1 MTGEGATRSDRR
13 TVLLAAAALGPVAC
27 AGPAPAPPPGAGGFA
42 PGAPMAPPEATS
54 GRVLG
59 PAEAVPAGGGI
70 VRRDLAV
77 VVTRS
82 AAGEFRAVSAVCPH
96 DGCLV
101 GEVVDG
107 AIVCACHGSRF
118 ALDGAVTRGPATS
131 PLTARPIRI
140 ENGQIVLE

>member
-1 MTGEGATRSDRR
+1 MTGEGTDRR
-13 TVLLAAAALGPVAC
+13 TLLAAAAVLTPVAAC
-27 AGPAPAPPPGAGGFA
+27 SGPAPPPPAGFA
-42 PGAPMAPPEATS
+42 PGRPMADPAATS
-54 GRVLG
+54 GTVLG
-59 PAEAVPAGGGI
+59 PAAAVPAGGGI

-82 AAGEFRAVSAVCPH
+82 ADGELRALSAICPH

-118 ALDGAVTRGPATS
+118 ALDGSVARGPATTS
-131 PLTARPIRI
+131 LAVRPVRV
-140 ENGQIVLE
+140 EQGRIVLG